1 MNDNRA
7 FERAFAKKNK
17 NKKVNIGG
25 AFDDIVSCCGGK
37 TLLQLPP
44 GGIWIW
50 DTSIHTPIMMM
61 IMRRRIWIWDLGSGI
76 WDKHI
81 LSIMM
86 MMKIMIMRRR
96 RINNMSYYHHVI
108 FVNSM
113 MWM

>member
-1 MNDNRA
+1 MDDTSTVPLK
-7 FERAFAKKNK
+7 ELLQLLPKIKSK

-61 IMRRRIWIWDLGSGI
+61 IMRRRIWIWIWDLESGI
-76 WDKHI
+76 WD
-81 LSIMM
+81 LGC
-86 MMKIMIMRRR
+86 
-96 RINNMSYYHHVI
+96 RI
-108 FVNSM
+108 
-113 MWM
+113 